1 MKKKREIEDYAKNKK
16 IDQNLL
22 SVFYSTLY
30 FLIQTNIHR
39 SHGTIYIK
47 QLPCICFFEIVALTV
62 LNCKV
67 CPVKNIVINLVPFQ

>member
-47 QLPCICFFEIVALTV
+47 YLPYKLHLFF
-62 LNCKV
+62 
-67 CPVKNIVINLVPFQ
+67 

>member
-39 SHGTIYIK
+39 SHGTIYKI
-47 QLPCICFFEIVALTV
+47 FALQIPSIF
-62 LNCKV
+62 LK
-67 CPVKNIVINLVPFQ
+67 L